1 MLQTNH
7 LCNSNPGSQSERDG
21 AVLLLGGFACGPAT
35 SLLYMPQCETC
46 GNEYDKAMQVTVAG
60 KSHWFDS
67 FECAIHA
74 LAPACAHCGCKVIG
88 HGAEAEGKFFCC
100 AHCAKQEGVRGLDDR
115 T

>member
-1 MLQTNH
+1 MR
-7 LCNSNPGSQSERDG
+7 S
-21 AVLLLGGFACGPAT
+21 AT

-60 KSHWFDS
+60 RSHWFDS

-74 LAPACAHCGCKVIG
+74 LAPDCAHCGCKVIG